1 MTVVSNPAPS
11 IQRDVPRLRDVAE
24 LLKPVT
30 WFPPMWAFLCGA
42 VSSAVPYDGRGRVVV
57 TGLLLTG
64 PLVMAGSQAAN
75 DWYDRHVDAI
85 NEPGRP
91 IPSGRIPGRWGLWLA
106 LGWSVLSL
114 AVAVTLGRWGF
125 VATLLALA
133 FGWAYSMPPFRFK
146 QNAWVGNLACGVSY
160 ETLAWITGAVVMLGG
175 ALPGPR
181 ILLLAVLYGIGAH
194 GMLTLND
201 YKAIAGD
208 QRMGIRSLPVQL
220 GPRRAAM
227 VAAATISLPQ
237 FVVVALLYTWRM
249 PVAGSTVAA
258 LVGIQLVLL
267 AEFVSR
273 PVERALWYSAIGVP
287 FSVLGMMVCAL
298 ALRSAA

>member
-1 MTVVSNPAPS
+1 MTVVSNPIPS
-11 IQRDVPRLRDVAE
+11 IQRDVPRVRDVAE

-42 VSSAVPYDGRGRVVV
+42 VSSAVPFDGRGHVVA

-75 DWYDRHVDAI
+75 DWYDRHVDAL
-85 NEPGRP
+85 NEPHRP

-106 LGWSVLSL
+106 LCWSALSL
-114 AVAVTLGRWGF
+114 AVAATLGRWGF

-133 FGWAYSMPPFRFK
+133 FGWAYSMPPLRFK
-146 QNAWVGNLACGVSY
+146 QNAWVGNFACGVSY
-160 ETLAWITGAVVMLGG
+160 ETLAWITGAAVMLGG

-220 GPRRAAM
+220 GPRRAAI

-237 FVVVALLYTWRM
+237 FVVVALLYRWGM

-258 LVGIQLVLL
+258 LVGIQLVML
-267 AEFVSR
+267 AEFVAR

-298 ALRSAA
+298 ALRFAA

>member
-1 MTVVSNPAPS
+1 
-11 IQRDVPRLRDVAE
+11 VAE
-24 LLKPVT
+24 LFKPVT

-42 VSSAVPYDGRGRVVV
+42 VSAAVPFEGQGVTVA

-75 DWYDRHVDAI
+75 DWFDRHVDAI
-85 NEPGRP
+85 NEPARP

-106 LGWSVLSL
+106 LFWSALSL
-114 AVAVTLGRWGF
+114 AVAATLGRWGF
-125 VATLLALA
+125 AATLAALA
-133 FGWAYSMPPFRFK
+133 CAWAYSMPPFRFK

-160 ETLAWITGAVVMLGG
+160 ETLAWITGAAVMLGG

-181 ILLLAVLYGIGAH
+181 ILALAALYGIGAH

-208 QRMGIRSLPVQL
+208 ERMGIRSLPVQL
-220 GPRRAAM
+220 GPRRAAI
-227 VAAATISLPQ
+227 VAAATIVVPQ
-237 FVVVALLYTWRM
+237 FVVVALLYMWAM
-249 PVAGSTVAA
+249 PVAASLVAA
-258 LVGIQLVLL
+258 LVAIQLTLL
-267 AEFVSR
+267 AEFVAR

-287 FSVLGMMVCAL
+287 FSVLGMMACAL
-298 ALRSAA
+298 ALRLAA

>member
-1 MTVVSNPAPS
+1 
-11 IQRDVPRLRDVAE
+11 
-24 LLKPVT
+24 
-30 WFPPMWAFLCGA
+30 
-42 VSSAVPYDGRGRVVV
+42 
-57 TGLLLTG
+57 
-64 PLVMAGSQAAN
+64 
-75 DWYDRHVDAI
+75 
-85 NEPGRP
+85 
-91 IPSGRIPGRWGLWLA
+91 
-106 LGWSVLSL
+106 VLSL
-114 AVAVTLGRWGF
+114 AVAATLGRWGF

>member
-1 MTVVSNPAPS
+1 MTVVSQTVLS
-11 IQRDVPRLRDVAE
+11 DQRHVPRPRDVAE

-42 VSSAVPYDGRGRVVV
+42 VSAGVPFEGQGRAVV

-106 LGWSVLSL
+106 LCWSALSL
-114 AVAVTLGRWGF
+114 AVAATLGRWGF

-133 FGWAYSMPPFRFK
+133 CGWAYSMPPFRFK

-160 ETLAWITGAVVMLGG
+160 ETLAWITGAAVM
-175 ALPGPR
+175 
-181 ILLLAVLYGIGAH
+181 
-194 GMLTLND
+194 
-201 YKAIAGD
+201 
-208 QRMGIRSLPVQL
+208 
-220 GPRRAAM
+220 
-227 VAAATISLPQ
+227 
-237 FVVVALLYTWRM
+237 
-249 PVAGSTVAA
+249 
-258 LVGIQLVLL
+258 
-267 AEFVSR
+267 
-273 PVERALWYSAIGVP
+273 
-287 FSVLGMMVCAL
+287 
-298 ALRSAA
+298 